1 MKRTHFFWLALG
13 VMVACKEK
21 LETTTPSR
29 ESITESVYA
38 SGILK
43 SKSQYQ
49 VFASVNGLLQKVLVD
64 EGDTIKKGDPLFI
77 IQNEISTLSRENAQ
91 LAADLADYR
100 SNQNKLEEL
109 KLNIDLAKSKMQN
122 DSLLMVRQQN
132 LWAQN
137 LGSKVEVE
145 KSELNYK
152 NSKTTYSAAK
162 LRYADEKRRLDI
174 LSKQAKKNLE
184 ISRESENNYTI
195 TSKVDGKI
203 YSLIKEQGEMVN
215 TQMPLAVIG
224 DAHDFLLELQVDEYD
239 ITSIQPGQQVIVMM
253 DSYKGQT
260 FEAQVTK
267 INPILNE
274 RTKTAL
280 VEARFTKPPP
290 SMYPNLTLEAN
301 IIIQVKENVLT
312 LPRTFILNDH
322 FVITEAGDTLPV
334 KTGVVDYR
342 KAEIVEG
349 ISEKDV
355 LIRPGL

>member
-1 MKRTHFFWLALG
+1 MKRTHFLLLAIGIL
-13 VMVACKEK
+13 VACKEK
-21 LETTTPSR
+21 TETITATR
-29 ESITESVYA
+29 ENITESVYA

-43 SKSQYQ
+43 SKGQYQ
-49 VFASVNGLLQKVLVD
+49 VFATVNGLLQKVLVD
-64 EGDTIKKGDPLFI
+64 EGDTVKKGEPLFI

-100 SNQNKLEEL
+100 ANQNKLEEL
-109 KLNIDLAKSKMQN
+109 KLNIDLARSKLLN

-145 KSELNYK
+145 KAELNYK
-152 NSKTTYSAAK
+152 NAKTTYASAK

-174 LSKQAKKNLE
+174 LSRQAKKNLE
-184 ISRESENNYTI
+184 ISRESESDFTI

-224 DAHDFLLELQVDEYD
+224 DAHDFILELQVDEYD
-239 ITSIQPGQQVIVMM
+239 ITSIKTGQKVIVTM
-253 DSYKGQT
+253 DSYKEQT

-274 RTKTAL
+274 RSKTAM
-280 VEARFTKPPP
+280 VEARFVNHPPA
-290 SMYPNLTLEAN
+290 MYPNLTLEAN

-312 LPRTFILNDH
+312 LPRTYLLNDH
-322 FVITEAGDTLPV
+322 FVITEAGDTIPV
-334 KTGVVDYR
+334 KTGIVDYR
-342 KAEIVEG
+342 KAEILEG
-349 ISEKDV
+349 IRENDV